1 MAKNRIKEQLKI
13 EEIKEEKS
21 PGIFQKLFY
30 LVLIPLLFVVAIL
43 LVIASFTNFN
53 VFEKA
58 SELTN
63 SLPFASDKKSEE
75 FSLDFDE
82 KIVELE
88 AEIKEKEAEI
98 DQLKSQLDKANL
110 EAENNLA
117 KQQQLQNQIESLEK
131 QQSESK
137 KEFNEILSTFKQM
150 SAKTAA
156 PIIMEMS
163 DDKAIKI
170 LSNMDPETLSAIL
183 SKMEPKEAARYTEL
197 ISQ

>member
-1 MAKNRIKEQLKI
+1 MAKNRIKEEMNI

-43 LVIASFTNFN
+43 LVVASFTNIN

-58 SELTN
+58 SELTD
-63 SLPFASDKKSEE
+63 SLPFTSKNKTEE
-75 FSLDFDE
+75 PSIDFNK

-98 DQLKSQLDKANL
+98 EQLKSQLEKATA
-110 EAENNLA
+110 ETENNLA
-117 KQQQLQNQIESLEK
+117 KQQQLQKQIESLEN

-137 KEFNEILSTFKQM
+137 KEFDDILSTFKQM

-163 DDKAIKI
+163 DDKAVKL
-170 LSNMDPETLSAIL
+170 LSSMDPETLSAIL
-183 SKMEPKEAARYTEL
+183 SKMDPVEAARYTEL

>member
-13 EEIKEEKS
+13 EEMKEEKS

-75 FSLDFDE
+75 PSLDFDE

-170 LSNMDPETLSAIL
+170 LSNLDPETLSAIL